1 MLKIAG
7 NDEMSLSNDCAC
19 GGCPFP
25 LSSFFQRPD
34 SCFKLQV
41 GQDSLVHV
49 WLNRIKV
56 SRL

>member
-25 LSSFFQRPD
+25 LSAVVSFSDRTHA
-34 SCFKLQV
+34 SNYKL
-41 GQDSLVHV
+41 DRTH
-49 WLNRIKV
+49 
-56 SRL
+56 